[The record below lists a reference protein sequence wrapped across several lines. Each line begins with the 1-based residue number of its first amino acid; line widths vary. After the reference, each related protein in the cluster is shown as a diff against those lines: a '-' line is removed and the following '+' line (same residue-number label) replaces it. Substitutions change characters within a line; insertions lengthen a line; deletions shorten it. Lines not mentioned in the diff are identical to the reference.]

1 MQKTKLG
8 ITVGLLGSAMY
19 FTGLFA
25 GFLPAIILAGYVLIY
40 EQNEWLRRCAVK
52 VVSLMILFSLLG
64 TLLKLIPDACN
75 IVNNLIFTVSGG
87 LGMLSVTRIFTAL
100 ANGIDVAEKV
110 VFVGLGLKAL
120 SQGTI
125 VIPVID
131 RLIKEHMV

>member
-25 GFLPAIILAGYVLIY
+25 GFLPAIVLAGYVLIY
-40 EQNEWLRRCAVK
+40 EQNVWLRRCAVK
-52 VVSLMILFSLLG
+52 VVSLMVLFSLLG

-87 LGMLSVTRIFTAL
+87 LGILSVTRIFTAL
-100 ANGIDVAEKV
+100 ASGIDVVEKIEISSLPQKTIYCYQEK
-110 VFVGLGLKAL
+110 FNSDGSSLNSLLK
-120 SQGTI
+120 
-125 VIPVID
+125 
-131 RLIKEHMV
+131 